1 MFLTSL
7 SGLLRGVR
15 STKRRRHAAAG
26 QAIAL
31 PIWPLFDQVAP
42 LRGAGPGVSTA
53 AHAWAVRAAHAGPP
67 RRSQTNTAHT

>member
-7 SGLLRGVR
+7 SGLLRGAR

-31 PIWPLFDQVAP
+31 P
-42 LRGAGPGVSTA
+42 RGAGPGVSAA
-53 AHAWAVRAAHAGPP
+53 AHAGAVRAAHAGPRP
-67 RRSQTNTAHT
+67 RSQTSTAHT